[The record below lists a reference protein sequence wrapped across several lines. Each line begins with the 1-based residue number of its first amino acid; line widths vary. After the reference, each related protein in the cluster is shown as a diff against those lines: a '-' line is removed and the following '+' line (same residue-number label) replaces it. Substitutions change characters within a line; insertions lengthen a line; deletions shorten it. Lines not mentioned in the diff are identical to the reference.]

1 MNKIIYFHCG
11 LPKTGTKAIQQ
22 YLTIKA
28 EDGEGNFLYPESG
41 RLGSSI
47 KNHSEGRL
55 GGAQFHFDLSNPG
68 SFYKMG
74 LGGGNY
80 EISDAGT
87 LYEVLL
93 SEISSSNVKKIII
106 SSESFGQTYNRPPVT
121 AILRTFVESARSDGD
136 EVKCVVYLRNFV
148 EWIKSLH
155 LLFCRMRD
163 DIDFCAANFP
173 PWVGVDFE
181 KFLLERNLRENP
193 SGQIRHLASIFSR
206 KDLIIRYYEGDVVE
220 DFCKVVGIEFGGRKI
235 VANKTKE
242 KYEVLRG
249 SLLADNTRKIIRE
262 RFQESESK
270 FADEFLTKEQR
281 SKYLE
286 GLSSE

>member
-47 KNHSEGRL
+47 KAH
-55 GGAQFHFDLSNPG
+55 HDLSNPG

-106 SSESFGQTYNRPPVT
+106 SSESFGQTYNRPPVP

>member
-1 MNKIIYFHCG
+1 
-11 LPKTGTKAIQQ
+11 
-22 YLTIKA
+22 
-28 EDGEGNFLYPESG
+28 
-41 RLGSSI
+41 
-47 KNHSEGRL
+47 
-55 GGAQFHFDLSNPG
+55 
-68 SFYKMG
+68 
-74 LGGGNY
+74 
-80 EISDAGT
+80 
-87 LYEVLL
+87 
-93 SEISSSNVKKIII
+93 
-106 SSESFGQTYNRPPVT
+106 
-121 AILRTFVESARSDGD
+121 
-136 EVKCVVYLRNFV
+136 
-148 EWIKSLH
+148 
-155 LLFCRMRD
+155 
-163 DIDFCAANFP
+163 
-173 PWVGVDFE
+173 
-181 KFLLERNLRENP
+181 
-193 SGQIRHLASIFSR
+193 LASIFSR

>member
-47 KNHSEGRL
+47 KS
-55 GGAQFHFDLSNPG
+55 HFDLSNPG

-106 SSESFGQTYNRPPVT
+106 SAESFGQTYNRPPVP

>member
-1 MNKIIYFHCG
+1 MSDKTIYLHCG
-11 LPKTGTKAIQQ
+11 LGKTGTSAIQR
-22 YLTIKA
+22 YLTIKT
-28 EDGEGNFLYPESG
+28 EDGEGSFLYPESG
-41 RLGSSI
+41 RQGSSI
-47 KNHSEGRL
+47 KNHI
-55 GGAQFHFDLSNPG
+55 DLSNPG

-80 EISDAGT
+80 EISDADM
-87 LYEVLL
+87 LYEMLL
-93 SEISSSNVKKIII
+93 SEIFSSDVKKVII
-106 SSESFGQTYNRPPVT
+106 SSESFGSIANRPPVT
-121 AILRTFVESARSDGD
+121 ASLRTFIESARSDGD

-148 EWIKSLH
+148 EWTKSLH

-173 PWVGVDFE
+173 PWMGVDFE
-181 KFLLERNLRENP
+181 KFLLERNLRNNP

-220 DFCKVVGIEFGGRKI
+220 DFCKVVGIEFDGRKI

-249 SLLADNTRKIIRE
+249 SLLTDNTRKTIRE
-262 RFQESESK
+262 KYYESESK
-270 FADEFLTKEQR
+270 FADEFLTKEQKN
-281 SKYLE
+281 KYLE
-286 GLSSE
+286 GILYG

>member
-11 LPKTGTKAIQQ
+11 LPKTGTTAIQQ

-47 KNHSEGRL
+47 KS
-55 GGAQFHFDLSNPG
+55 HFDLSNPG

-106 SSESFGQTYNRPPVT
+106 SAESFGQTYNRPPVT

>member
-1 MNKIIYFHCG
+1 VNKIIYFHCG
-11 LPKTGTKAIQQ
+11 LPKTGTTAIQQ

-47 KNHSEGRL
+47 KS
-55 GGAQFHFDLSNPG
+55 HFDLSNPG

-106 SSESFGQTYNRPPVT
+106 SSESFGQTYNRPPVP

-155 LLFCRMRD
+155 LLFCQMRD

-173 PWVGVDFE
+173 PWMGVDFE

>member
-11 LPKTGTKAIQQ
+11 LPKTGTTAIQQ

-47 KNHSEGRL
+47 KS
-55 GGAQFHFDLSNPG
+55 HFDLSNPG

-106 SSESFGQTYNRPPVT
+106 SSESFGQTYNRPPVP

>member
-11 LPKTGTKAIQQ
+11 LPKTGTTAIQQ

-47 KNHSEGRL
+47 KS
-55 GGAQFHFDLSNPG
+55 HFDLSNPG

-106 SSESFGQTYNRPPVT
+106 SAESFGQTYNRPPVT

-155 LLFCRMRD
+155 LLFCQMRD

-235 VANKTKE
+235 VANKTEE

>member
-1 MNKIIYFHCG
+1 VNKIIYFHCG
-11 LPKTGTKAIQQ
+11 LPKTGTTAIQQ

-47 KNHSEGRL
+47 KAH
-55 GGAQFHFDLSNPG
+55 HDLSNPG

-106 SSESFGQTYNRPPVT
+106 SSESFGQTYNRPPVP

>member
-47 KNHSEGRL
+47 KS
-55 GGAQFHFDLSNPG
+55 HFDLSNPG

-106 SSESFGQTYNRPPVT
+106 SSESFGQTYNRPPVP

>member
-11 LPKTGTKAIQQ
+11 LPKTGTTAIQQ

-47 KNHSEGRL
+47 KAH
-55 GGAQFHFDLSNPG
+55 HDLSNPG

-106 SSESFGQTYNRPPVT
+106 SSESFGQTYNRPPVP

-155 LLFCRMRD
+155 LLFCQMRD

>member
-1 MNKIIYFHCG
+1 
-11 LPKTGTKAIQQ
+11 
-22 YLTIKA
+22 
-28 EDGEGNFLYPESG
+28 
-41 RLGSSI
+41 
-47 KNHSEGRL
+47 
-55 GGAQFHFDLSNPG
+55 
-68 SFYKMG
+68 MG

-106 SSESFGQTYNRPPVT
+106 SSESFGQTYNRPPVP

>member
-28 EDGEGNFLYPESG
+28 EDGEGNFLYPKSG
-41 RLGSSI
+41 RQGSEI
-47 KNHSEGRL
+47 KAH
-55 GGAQFHFDLSNPG
+55 HDLSNPG
-68 SFYKMG
+68 AHFKMG

-106 SSESFGQTYNRPPVT
+106 SSESFGQTYNRPPVP